1 MFRDRTIATILIV
14 MAAALPLPAQ
24 TIPSNGA
31 SQPAPIPESSDPI
44 VHLPTSQLPTFQ
56 LPKPGS
62 SELRKIKVDPSQA
75 SSLATK
81 LSLRF
86 RDVPGI
92 TITPDVTQG
101 QLIVLAPPA
110 VHAEIVDSLDVFAKN
125 MPKADQV
132 RLSLKNTSSAIFEKL
147 IIEMSS
153 RPLATTTRS
162 GGNVVVLN
170 LAVAGLPSTSIE
182 IDRNRS
188 EVVISAPQDQITAWR
203 QAVAFIDQS
212 PLSSEHSIR
221 MVRIERSGP
230 APIQRAVR
238 LLGLADGSTDNT
250 QTADTHQPK
259 WRKPRVVARTVAF
272 PQQGDAAG
280 GNAAGNGGGDAKA
293 QSPADNAEGETV
305 PGAGLFGD
313 VQIEFVPQI
322 GQVIIKG
329 SQKDIDR
336 VREVIRQIEEQ
347 SEVTKPDVQVVQL
360 QHVDSTALAALLKQI
375 YDDVLSARQGQV
387 SVTALDT
394 PNALLLIGRTEAI
407 GGVMDLIKK
416 LDVASDESSRLRVYR
431 LQHASASD
439 AEETIRDFF
448 VAKPGEDD
456 DDRPGLGTRVR
467 VEADYRTNSLIVQ
480 ASPRDLEE
488 VSKLIKDLDVLE
500 TPAESQLKVIPL
512 SNASAETLAE
522 VITEAIAGE
531 GASVEDLTTPS
542 STLSI
547 LSVDSEAGT
556 LLKSGALLGAV
567 VTADLNSNSLVVR
580 APATSMPLI
589 SELVRQL
596 DKAPGVESLVKVFT
610 IENGDAVQL
619 STSLTDLFG
628 DNASTEGTSVGAGNL
643 GGLPPATANG
653 ESSLVPLRFST
664 DQRSNS
670 IIASGSAEDL
680 EVVES
685 ILLRL
690 DTAGFAERITE
701 VVWLRHQSSNEIAI
715 ALETYIQQRTQTS
728 RNIQQFQQG
737 LSAYDLVDRDLIVV
751 SEPIT
756 NSLLIS
762 VSPRLYEDVR
772 RLIDQMDRRQPMV
785 MIKVLIAEVNLD
797 DGFEIGGEVGLQD
810 SLLFNRSVANSAIA
824 GIPATPNNSGFGFNN
839 NGSPNLVQANRD
851 NVASRG
857 VSTFGLGTASDS
869 FGYGGFVLSAASESV
884 SLLFRTLQNAD
895 RLQILSRPQVMTL
908 DNTEALVQVGRTIAR
923 VTGIQNNGVNGSQV
937 ATQDVEVGLILRVR
951 PRVGSDGLIV
961 LDIDATRSE
970 RDPTSGTAIPTGDGG
985 IVQVDDIIRTTA
997 QSVIAAYSGQTVV
1010 FGGLIQKSRQ
1020 NTSRR
1025 VPYLADIPL
1034 IGVMF
1039 KFDREVER
1047 RTELLVVMTPQLVTG
1062 EEDLE
1067 YIKQVESSRMSWC
1080 LADVVEMNGDV
1091 GLSGGYGL
1099 WGPATGA
1106 TIYPDVQPTIDSFEN
1121 CMPQDSSITYPIEND
1136 PYQTPAIDAT
1146 EFQNAIPESSVPQS
1160 SVPQASV
1167 PDAVPSPPFTKA
1179 DGPVTRTRSKVRVAT
1194 FKSLLSQ
1201 PSAVKQASGID
1212 SEGLIISE

>member
-14 MAAALPLPAQ
+14 MASALPLRAQ
-24 TIPSNGA
+24 TIPSNG
-31 SQPAPIPESSDPI
+31 SGQPATIPELSEPI
-44 VHLPTSQLPTFQ
+44 VHVPTSM

-92 TITPDVTQG
+92 SITPDVTQG

-110 VHAEIVDSLDVFAKN
+110 VHAEIVDSLDLFAKN

-132 RLSLKNTSSAIFEKL
+132 RLSLKNTSAANFEKL
-147 IIEMSS
+147 ITEMSS

-188 EVVISAPQDQITAWR
+188 ELVISAPQDQITAWR
-203 QAVAFIDQS
+203 QAVGFIDQS
-212 PLSSEHSIR
+212 PLESDQSIR

-238 LLGLADGSTDNT
+238 LLGLADGSTDDT
-250 QTADTHQPK
+250 QTADTRQPK

-280 GNAAGNGGGDAKA
+280 GNAPGGNGVGDAKA
-293 QSPADNAEGETV
+293 QAPADNAEGETV

-360 QHVDSTALAALLKQI
+360 EHVDSTALATLLKQI

-467 VEADYRTNSLIVQ
+467 VQADYRTNSLIVQ

-531 GASVEDLTTPS
+531 GATVEDLTTPS

-547 LSVDSEAGT
+547 LAVDSEAGS
-556 LLKSGALLGAV
+556 LLKSGVLTGAV

-628 DNASTEGTSVGAGNL
+628 EDASTEGTSVGSGNL

-701 VVWLRHQSSNEIAI
+701 VVWLRHQSSDEIAI
-715 ALETYIQQRTQTS
+715 ALQTYIQQRTQTS

-785 MIKVLIAEVNLD
+785 MIKVLIAEVGLD

-839 NGSPNLVQANRD
+839 NGTPNLVQANRD

-857 VSTFGLGTASDS
+857 VSTFGLGTASES

-923 VTGIQNNGVNGSQV
+923 VTGVQNNGINGSQV
-937 ATQDVEVGLILRVR
+937 ITQDTEVGLILRVR

-970 RDPTSGTAIPTGDGG
+970 RDPTSGTAIPTGDGSV
-985 IVQVDDIIRTTA
+985 VQVDDIIRTTA

-1010 FGGLIQKSRQ
+1010 FGGLIQKTRQ
-1020 NTSRR
+1020 NISRR
-1025 VPYLADIPL
+1025 VPYLSDIPL
-1034 IGVMF
+1034 LGVMF

-1047 RTELLVVMTPQLVTG
+1047 RSELLVVMTPQLVTG

-1121 CMPQDSSITYPIEND
+1121 CIPQDSSITYPIEND
-1136 PYQTPAIDAT
+1136 PYQNPAVDAT
-1146 EFQNAIPESSVPQS
+1146 EFQNVIPESY
-1160 SVPQASV
+1160 VPQAAA

-1179 DGPVTRTRSKVRVAT
+1179 EGPVMRTRSKVQVAT

-1201 PSAVKQASGID
+1201 PSAVKQASGVD
-1212 SEGLIISE
+1212 NDGLIISE

>member
-1 MFRDRTIATILIV
+1 MSRDRILTAIFIV
-14 MAAALPLPAQ
+14 MAAALPLRAQ
-24 TIPSNGA
+24 TTQSTTSG
-31 SQPAPIPESSDPI
+31 QPTTIPEFSDPI
-44 VHLPTSQLPTFQ
+44 VHIPASM

-62 SELRKIKVDPSQA
+62 SELRKIKVDPAQA

-101 QLIVLAPPA
+101 ELIVLAPPS
-110 VHAEIVDSLDVFAKN
+110 VHPEIVDSLDVFAKST
-125 MPKADQV
+125 PKAEQV
-132 RLSLKNTSSAIFEKL
+132 RLTLKHTSAATFEKL
-147 IIEMSS
+147 IADMAA

-188 EVVISAPQDQITAWR
+188 EIVISAPQDQVNAWR

-212 PLSSEHSIR
+212 PLSSDQSIR

-238 LLGLADGSTDNT
+238 LLGLAGGDASSDRTVNS
-250 QTADTHQPK
+250 
-259 WRKPRVVARTVAF
+259 RKPRVIAKTVAF
-272 PQQGDAAG
+272 PQESGDGSDAG
-280 GNAAGNGGGDAKA
+280 AGDAKA
-293 QSPADNAEGETV
+293 QTPAEGADGQV
-305 PGAGLFGD
+305 IPGAGLFGD

-360 QHVDSTALAALLKQI
+360 EHVDSTALAALLKQI

-416 LDVASDESSRLRVYR
+416 LDVVSDEASRLRVYR

-467 VEADYRTNSLIVQ
+467 IQADYRTNSLIVQ

-488 VSKLIKDLDVLE
+488 VSKLIKEIDVLD
-500 TPAESQLKVIPL
+500 TPSESQLKVVPL

-531 GASVEDLTTPS
+531 GVTIEDLTTPS

-556 LLKSGALLGAV
+556 LLKSGVLTGAV

-589 SELVRQL
+589 TELIRQL
-596 DKAPGVESLVKVFT
+596 DKAPDVESLVKVFT

-619 STSLTDLFG
+619 STALTDLFG
-628 DNASTEGTSVGAGNL
+628 ESASTDGTSVGAGNL
-643 GGLPPATANG
+643 GGLPPSTANG

-701 VVWLRHQSSNEIAI
+701 VVWLRHQSAADI
-715 ALETYIQQRTQTS
+715 ALALQTYIQQRTQTS
-728 RNIQQFQQG
+728 RNITQFQQG

-762 VSPRLYEDVR
+762 VSPRLYEDIR
-772 RLIDQMDRRQPMV
+772 RLIDQMDRRPPMV
-785 MIKVLIAEVNLD
+785 MINVLIAEVSLG

-810 SLLFNRSVANSAIA
+810 SLLFNRSVANAAIA
-824 GIPATPNNSGFGFNN
+824 GIPATPANSGFGFNN
-839 NGSPNLVQANRD
+839 NGTPNLVQANRD
-851 NVASRG
+851 NVAGRG
-857 VSTFGLGTASDS
+857 VSTFGLGTASDT

-884 SLLFRTLQNAD
+884 SLLFRSLQNAD

-923 VTGIQNNGVNGSQV
+923 VTGVINNGVSGSQV
-937 ATQDVEVGLILRVR
+937 VTQDLEVGLILQVR

-970 RDPTSGTAIPTGDGG
+970 RDPTSGTPIPTGDGG
-985 IVQVDDIIRTTA
+985 VVQVDDIIRTTA

-1010 FGGLIQKSRQ
+1010 FGGLIQKTRQ

-1034 IGVMF
+1034 LGLMF

-1047 RTELLVVMTPQLVTG
+1047 RSELLVVMTPQLVTG

-1121 CMPQDSSITYPIEND
+1121 CIPQDSSITYPIEND
-1136 PYQTPAIDAT
+1136 PSQGPISDSTRS
-1146 EFQNAIPESSVPQS
+1146 QNTIPETAEPQTTS
-1160 SVPQASV
+1160 A
-1167 PDAVPSPPFTKA
+1167 T
-1179 DGPVTRTRSKVRVAT
+1179 PVTQAGSPVIKTRSKVQVAT
-1194 FKSLLSQ
+1194 SKSL
-1201 PSAVKQASGID
+1201 PAPPNAVQQAGAIGND
-1212 SEGLIISE
+1212 GMIASE